1 MTSSITAIQ
10 SDTLPTSDFGAITM
24 WDCSSTALDPLEA
37 AWADAKL
44 TGVTGRALP
53 RPLAPN
59 PALAL
64 AEACRHVADL
74 SRYVVRRHPHGGQL
88 LIAEELTT
96 TGQPDQ
102 PAPDPT
108 YTAELRVTLDKGD
121 VLVFSQPSHP
131 LVRRIRDRYHELRG
145 TLTPKAAGS
154 WLAQVVRD
162 LDGIALRRAGG
173 MYYLPASSQPTW
185 DAAISLLGQVCPQ
198 AVTVYRIP
206 AYESAGDTMP
216 AVLAAAQDELASR
229 ISSLARELEGKD
241 LGERARK
248 TKQDEIAALLDQVG
262 RYERICNASL
272 ADLRAAGERVQLS
285 LATSQLEVMGGLMEG
300 L

>member
-1 MTSSITAIQ
+1 VS
-10 SDTLPTSDFGAITM
+10 
-24 WDCSSTALDPLEA
+24 
-37 AWADAKL
+37 
-44 TGVTGRALP
+44 
-53 RPLAPN
+53 
-59 PALAL
+59 
-64 AEACRHVADL
+64 
-74 SRYVVRRHPHGGQL
+74 
-88 LIAEELTT
+88 
-96 TGQPDQ
+96 
-102 PAPDPT
+102 
-108 YTAELRVTLDKGD
+108 LDKGD

-131 LVRRIRDRYHELRG
+131 LTRRIRDRYHELRG

-173 MYYLPASSQPTW
+173 MYYLPAASSVTW
-185 DAAISLLGQVCPQ
+185 GAVISLLGQVCPH

-216 AVLAAAQDELASR
+216 AVLAAAQDELSSR
-229 ISSLARELEGKD
+229 ISSLARELDGKD
-241 LGERARK
+241 LGEKARK

-272 ADLRAAGERVQLS
+272 ADLRTAGERVKLS
-285 LATSQLEVMGGLMEG
+285 LSTSHLEVMGGMMEG